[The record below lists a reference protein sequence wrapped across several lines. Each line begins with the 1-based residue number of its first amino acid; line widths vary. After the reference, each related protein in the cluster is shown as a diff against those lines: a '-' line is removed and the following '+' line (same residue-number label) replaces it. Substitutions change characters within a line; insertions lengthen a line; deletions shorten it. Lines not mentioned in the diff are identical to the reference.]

1 MNATTDHAGADFE
14 GGPRQLFPLKKV
26 CHPSDFSA
34 GNEGAF
40 AHAVRIALA
49 GRAELS
55 ILHVD
60 EPSEETHSIDFPS
73 VRSLLAR
80 WGILPKGASREALK
94 KTGLLIRKSQR
105 TEHDPAKAIV
115 RYVADHD
122 PDLIVLATHQRQGLA
137 RWMNRAIAE
146 PIARNAHVMSL
157 FVPRRVMGFVSAES
171 GAIRL
176 ENILV
181 PVDRKPSPQSAVEAA
196 VTLALVLACPKVRF
210 TLVYV
215 GAEVDRPEV
224 EVPLQAGWTMAKVT
238 CAGEVVEQILLVSEK
253 YNADLITMATDGPEG
268 FLDALRGSTTERVL
282 RGTKCPVLAIPAAG
296 SRS

>member
-1 MNATTDHAGADFE
+1 MKPVSVPTAQAASDFE
-14 GGPRQLFPLKKV
+14 GEARQLFRLKKV

-34 GNEGAF
+34 GNEVAF
-40 AHAVRIALA
+40 AHAVRIALS

-60 EPSEETHSIDFPS
+60 EPSEETHSSDFPS
-73 VRSLLAR
+73 VRSILAR

-105 TEHDPAKAIV
+105 IGHDPAKAIV

-146 PIARNAHVMSL
+146 PIARNAHAMSL

-181 PVDRKPSPQSAVEAA
+181 PIDRKPSPQSAVDAA
-196 VTLALVLACPKVRF
+196 VTLAVVLACPKVHF
-210 TLVYV
+210 TFVYV
-215 GAEVDRPEV
+215 GEETDRPAV
-224 EVPLQAGWTMAKVT
+224 EMPLQSGWTMANVT
-238 CAGEVVEQILLVSEK
+238 CAGDVVEQILLLSEQC
-253 YNADLITMATDGPEG
+253 NADLITMATDGPEG

-282 RGTKCPVLAIPAAG
+282 RGTKCPVLAIPAA
-296 SRS
+296 